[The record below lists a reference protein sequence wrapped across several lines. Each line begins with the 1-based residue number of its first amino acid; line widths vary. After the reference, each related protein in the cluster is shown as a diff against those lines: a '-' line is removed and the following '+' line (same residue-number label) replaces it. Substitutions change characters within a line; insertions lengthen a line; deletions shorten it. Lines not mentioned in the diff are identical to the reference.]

1 MGEPKGSGNLSHLS
15 YNGEQI
21 NVGIQRLDVFS
32 SVFSTHAERRTHM
45 GKILTRMGDGTL
57 TEMSESEL
65 KQDLETGTRDGA
77 DKADVPPLHQDELDY
92 LLDIFTTPAKF
103 ASVELGSEV
112 VLSFDGGTL
121 KTRRLGVATGRIQAI
136 QFFERAL
143 GADTMELAHI
153 DYSYKQIKPIAG
165 DEQPVLEQALLVS
178 TVPLF
183 YGAMPNLGI
192 YSQPDG
198 PVPNPAELLPQGKI
212 KEARAAHEEAVEH
225 AVRDMVYV
233 GSKMAESGADGINFD
248 TTGAAGDPDFL
259 ATLRATEIL
268 KKRYPDMCIELGMA
282 GEFILGM
289 HGEMSYD
296 GVRLAGLYP
305 HEQVKLAQKAGVT
318 IFGPVVNTN
327 TSQSS
332 AWNLA
337 RTLTLLKPCVERS
350 TIPVHANV
358 GMGVGSTPVV
368 DNPPTDAVSKAS
380 KALVEI
386 VRIDGL

>member
-1 MGEPKGSGNLSHLS
+1 
-15 YNGEQI
+15 
-21 NVGIQRLDVFS
+21 
-32 SVFSTHAERRTHM
+32 
-45 GKILTRMGDGTL
+45 MGDGSL

-65 KQDLETGTRDGA
+65 KRDLEAGTRDA
-77 DKADVPPLHQDELDY
+77 AERAEVPPLSEDELKH
-92 LLDIFTTPAKF
+92 LLDIFCAPSKF
-103 ASVELGSEV
+103 ASVELGNEV

-121 KTRRLGVATGRIQAI
+121 KTRRLGIATGRIQAI

-153 DYSYKQIKPIAG
+153 DYSYKQIKPIVG

-192 YSQPDG
+192 YSKPDG
-198 PVPNPAELLPQGKI
+198 PVPNPAELLPLGKI
-212 KEARAAHEEAVEH
+212 SEARAAQEEAVEY
-225 AVRDMVYV
+225 AVKDMVYV
-233 GSKMAESGADGINFD
+233 ASKMYESGADGINFD

-259 ATLRATEIL
+259 ATLRATKIL
-268 KKRYPDMCIELGMA
+268 KEKYSDMCIELGMA

-289 HGEMSYD
+289 HGEMTYD

-318 IFGPVVNTN
+318 IFGPVVNTS
-327 TSQSS
+327 TSHSS

-337 RTLTLLKPCVERS
+337 RTVTFLKPCVENS
-350 TIPVHANV
+350 TIPIHANV
-358 GMGVGSTPVV
+358 GMGVGSVPVV

-380 KALVEI
+380 KVLVEI
-386 VRIDGL
+386 TRLDGL

>member
-1 MGEPKGSGNLSHLS
+1 
-15 YNGEQI
+15 
-21 NVGIQRLDVFS
+21 
-32 SVFSTHAERRTHM
+32 M

-65 KQDLETGTRDGA
+65 RRDLEAGTGDAA
-77 DKADVPPLHQDELDY
+77 DKAGVPQLIEDELDH
-92 LLDIFTTPAKF
+92 LLGIFTTPAKF
-103 ASVELGSEV
+103 ASVELGNEV

-198 PVPNPAELLPQGKI
+198 PVANPAELLPQGKI
-212 KEARAAHEEAVEH
+212 KEARTAHEEAVEH
-225 AVRDMVYV
+225 AVRDIVYV
-233 GSKMAESGADGINFD
+233 GSKMFESGADGINFD

-268 KKRYPDMCIELGMA
+268 KQRYPDICIELGMA

-289 HGEMSYD
+289 HGEMTYD

-337 RTLTLLKPCVERS
+337 RTLTLLKPCVENS
-350 TIPVHANV
+350 AIPIHANV
-358 GMGVGSTPVV
+358 GMGVGSVPVV
-368 DNPPTDAVSKAS
+368 DNPPTDAVSRAS

>member
-1 MGEPKGSGNLSHLS
+1 M
-15 YNGEQI
+15 
-21 NVGIQRLDVFS
+21 
-32 SVFSTHAERRTHM
+32 A
-45 GKILTRMGDGTL
+45 KILTRMGDGTL
-57 TEMSESEL
+57 IEMSEAEL
-65 KQDLETGTRDGA
+65 ERDLEEGTLDATER
-77 DKADVPPLHQDELDY
+77 ADVPPLAEDEQKH
-92 LLDIFTTPAKF
+92 LLEIFSTPAKF
-103 ASVELGSEV
+103 ASVELGNEV

-192 YSQPDG
+192 YSKPDG
-198 PVPNPAELLPQGKI
+198 PVANPAELLPQGKI
-212 KEARAAHEEAVEH
+212 AEARAAHEEAVEH

-233 GSKMAESGADGINFD
+233 GSKMYESGADGINFD

-259 ATLRATEIL
+259 AALRASKIL
-268 KKRYPDMCIELGMA
+268 RERYPDICIELGMA

-289 HGEMSYD
+289 HGEMTYE

-305 HEQVKLAQKAGVT
+305 HDQVKLAQEAGVT

-327 TSQSS
+327 TSRSC

-337 RTLTLLKPCVERS
+337 RALTFLKPCVSNSR
-350 TIPVHANV
+350 IPVHVNV
-358 GMGVGSTPVV
+358 GMGVGSVPVV

-386 VRIDGL
+386 LRLDGL

>member
-1 MGEPKGSGNLSHLS
+1 
-15 YNGEQI
+15 
-21 NVGIQRLDVFS
+21 
-32 SVFSTHAERRTHM
+32 M

-57 TEMSESEL
+57 IEMSKAEL
-65 KQDLETGTRDGA
+65 EKDLEDGTRDA
-77 DKADVPPLHQDELDY
+77 AEKAGVPPLAEAELKHV
-92 LLDIFTTPAKF
+92 LDIFTTPAKF
-103 ASVELGSEV
+103 ASVELGNEV

-183 YGAMPNLGI
+183 YGGMPNLGI

-212 KEARAAHEEAVEH
+212 AEARAAHEEAVEH

-233 GSKMAESGADGINFD
+233 AGKMYESGADGINFD

-259 ATLRATEIL
+259 ATLKATRIL
-268 KKRYPDMCIELGMA
+268 KEKYPDMCIELGMA

-289 HGEMSYD
+289 HGEMTHE

-305 HEQVKLAQKAGVT
+305 HEQVKLAQEAGVT

-327 TSQSS
+327 TSQSC

-337 RTLTLLKPCVERS
+337 RALTFLKPCIENS
-350 TIPVHANV
+350 TIPIHVNV
-358 GMGVGSTPVV
+358 GMGVGAVPVV
-368 DNPPTDAVSKAS
+368 DNPPTDVVSKAS

-386 VRIDGL
+386 TRLDGL

>member
-1 MGEPKGSGNLSHLS
+1 ME
-15 YNGEQI
+15 
-21 NVGIQRLDVFS
+21 
-32 SVFSTHAERRTHM
+32 
-45 GKILTRMGDGTL
+45 KIVTRMGDGTL
-57 TEMSESEL
+57 TEMSQSEL
-65 KQDLETGTRDGA
+65 RRDLEAGTGDAT
-77 DKADVPPLHQDELDY
+77 DKAGVPRLVQDELDH

-103 ASVELGSEV
+103 ASVELGNEV

-212 KEARAAHEEAVEH
+212 REARAAHEEAVEH
-225 AVRDMVYV
+225 AVRDIVYV
-233 GSKMAESGADGINFD
+233 GEKMYESGADGINFD

-268 KKRYPDMCIELGMA
+268 KKKYPDMCIELGMA

-289 HGEMSYD
+289 HGEMTYD

-337 RTLTLLKPCVERS
+337 RTLTLLKPCVENS
-350 TIPVHANV
+350 AIPVHANV
-358 GMGVGSTPVV
+358 GMGVGSVPVV

-386 VRIDGL
+386 GRMDGL

>member
-1 MGEPKGSGNLSHLS
+1 
-15 YNGEQI
+15 
-21 NVGIQRLDVFS
+21 
-32 SVFSTHAERRTHM
+32 M

-57 TEMSESEL
+57 IESTEAEL
-65 KQDLETGTRDGA
+65 QRDLEEGTQDA
-77 DKADVPPLHQDELDY
+77 AVKADVSPLSADELRH
-92 LLDIFTTPAKF
+92 LLDIFATPAKF
-103 ASVELGSEV
+103 ASVELGNEV

-225 AVRDMVYV
+225 AVKDMVYV
-233 GSKMAESGADGINFD
+233 ATKMYESGADGINFD
-248 TTGAAGDPDFL
+248 TTGAAGDPDFQ

-268 KKRYPDMCIELGMA
+268 KRKYPDMCIELGMA

-289 HGEMSYD
+289 HGEMTHD

-305 HEQVKLAQKAGVT
+305 HDQVKLAQKAGVT

-337 RTLTLLKPCVERS
+337 RALTFLRPCVENS
-350 TIPVHANV
+350 TIPIHANV
-358 GMGVGSTPVV
+358 GMGVGAVPVV
-368 DNPPTDAVSKAS
+368 DNPPTDVVSKVSKAF
-380 KALVEI
+380 VEI
-386 VRIDGL
+386 LRLDGL

>member
-1 MGEPKGSGNLSHLS
+1 
-15 YNGEQI
+15 
-21 NVGIQRLDVFS
+21 
-32 SVFSTHAERRTHM
+32 M

-57 TEMSESEL
+57 IEMSKAEL
-65 KQDLETGTRDGA
+65 EKDLEDGTRDA
-77 DKADVPPLHQDELDY
+77 AEKAGVPPLAEAELKHV
-92 LLDIFTTPAKF
+92 LDIFTTPAKF
-103 ASVELGSEV
+103 ASVELGNEV

-183 YGAMPNLGI
+183 YGGMPNLGI

-212 KEARAAHEEAVEH
+212 AEARAAHEEAVEH
-225 AVRDMVYV
+225 AVKDMVYV
-233 GSKMAESGADGINFD
+233 ASKMYDSGADGINFD

-259 ATLRATEIL
+259 ATLKATRIL
-268 KKRYPDMCIELGMA
+268 KEKYPDMCIELGMA

-289 HGEMSYD
+289 HGEMTHE

-305 HEQVKLAQKAGVT
+305 HEQVKLAQEAGVT

-327 TSQSS
+327 TSQSC

-337 RTLTLLKPCVERS
+337 RALTFLKPCIENS
-350 TIPVHANV
+350 TIPIHVNV
-358 GMGVGSTPVV
+358 GMGVGAVPVV
-368 DNPPTDAVSKAS
+368 DNPPTDVVSKAS

-386 VRIDGL
+386 TRLDGL

>member
-1 MGEPKGSGNLSHLS
+1 
-15 YNGEQI
+15 
-21 NVGIQRLDVFS
+21 
-32 SVFSTHAERRTHM
+32 M

-57 TEMSESEL
+57 TEVSSAEL
-65 KQDLETGTRDGA
+65 RADLEAGTQDA
-77 DKADVPPLHQDELDY
+77 AESAEVPPLAEDELSH
-92 LLDIFTTPAKF
+92 LFNIFTAPGKF
-103 ASVELGSEV
+103 ASVELGNEV

-153 DYSYKQIKPIAG
+153 DYSYKQIKPITG

-198 PVPNPAELLPQGKI
+198 PVPNPAELLPRGKI
-212 KEARAAHEEAVEH
+212 KEAQAAHEEAVEH
-225 AVRDMVYV
+225 AVKDMVYV
-233 GSKMAESGADGINFD
+233 ASKMYESGADGINFD

-259 ATLRATEIL
+259 ATLRATKIL
-268 KKRYPDMCIELGMA
+268 KEKYPELCIELGMA

-289 HGEMSYD
+289 HGEMTHE

-318 IFGPVVNTN
+318 LFGPVVNTN
-327 TSQSS
+327 TSQSC

-337 RTLTLLKPCVERS
+337 RTLTFLKPCIENS
-350 TIPVHANV
+350 TIPIHANV
-358 GMGVGSTPVV
+358 GMGVGSIPVV
-368 DNPPTDAVSKAS
+368 DNPPTDVVSKAS

-386 VRIDGL
+386 LRLDGL